1 MYQSTNRGCKSN
13 WPQVKQMNSE
23 YQAALKTMR
32 QAEQNFQ
39 YADEDE
45 FKEIAILELN
55 AAQKHIDAMVREMK
69 GGGD

>member
-1 MYQSTNRGCKSN
+1 
-13 WPQVKQMNSE
+13 MNSE